1 MRMKKYIFL
10 TLINLLLFTSCLKE
24 DYFGESD
31 IAHIKKIR
39 LSNQSGIALINTQDA
54 SVTVEIPGGIDLSQ
68 IIVQEIEISSFATS
82 SIAVGDTINI
92 QEPLM
97 VDLISED
104 GSLHI
109 WTIQAFVASQT
120 PQLANYKLNH
130 WYETATGYF
139 EPGESVANT
148 IWATGNRGSQLLNKI
163 ATTPKDL
170 GEGNLAAR
178 METLS
183 NGPLGS
189 VFGAPISAGSLFTGV
204 FNADNI
210 DPKDPSAA
218 TEFGTPFAGR
228 PTAIQF
234 KYSYKA
240 GETNKDKT
248 GAVLEYSDAADVY
261 AFLEVRLNDTTE
273 RLATAWFRTD
283 ELQENLIS
291 FTMPFTYGELD
302 SSFPDYMQPEN
313 GLFVAGNQVDFILP
327 THIVFVA
334 SSSFD
339 GANFAGAVGSLLVI
353 DDVELIY
360 E

>member
-1 MRMKKYIFL
+1 MKKHVFF
-10 TLINLLLFTSCLKE
+10 TLISLLLFSSCLKE
-24 DYFGESD
+24 DYFGESS
-31 IAHIKKIR
+31 IAHIKNIR
-39 LSNQSGIALINTQDA
+39 LSNQSGIALINTQEA
-54 SVTVEIPGGIDLSQ
+54 SVTVEIPGKVDLSQ
-68 IIVQEIEISSFATS
+68 IRVEALEISSFASS
-82 SIAVGDTINI
+82 SISIGDIINL
-92 QEPLM
+92 QEAFVL
-97 VDLISED
+97 DLISED

-120 PQLANYKLNH
+120 PQLDNYKLNH

-139 EPGESVANT
+139 EPGENASNT
-148 IWATGNRGSQLLNKI
+148 TWATGNRGSQLLNRI

-170 GEGNLAAR
+170 GYGNLAAR

-189 VFGAPISAGSLFTGV
+189 VFGAPISAGSLFTGI

-210 DPKDPSAA
+210 DPADPSAA

-228 PTAIQF
+228 LSAIQF
-234 KYSYKA
+234 KYSYKP

-261 AFLEVRLNDTTE
+261 AFLEVRLNNTTE
-273 RLATAWFRTD
+273 RLATAWFRID
-283 ELQENLIS
+283 ELQEDLIS

-302 SSFPDYMQPEN
+302 SSFPEYMQPEN
-313 GLFVAGNQVDFILP
+313 GLFVAENQVDFILP